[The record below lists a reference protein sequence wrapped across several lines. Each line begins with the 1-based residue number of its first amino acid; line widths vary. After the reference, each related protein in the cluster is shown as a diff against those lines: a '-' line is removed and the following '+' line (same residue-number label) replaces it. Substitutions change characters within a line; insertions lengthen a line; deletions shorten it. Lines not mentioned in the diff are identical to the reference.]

1 MCGTGVIST
10 AKFINYT
17 VYPDNH
23 VRDKVIKKAANMS
36 KKAIVVDNDFFFVEF
51 LSELLQ
57 ARGYQVIRT
66 YDGKEAKS
74 KLEQQSFDLIFVDM
88 VMPKMDGRE
97 LIRFVR
103 STFPDVHFPII
114 ALSGIIVEQLDKL
127 DEMGAD
133 YFITKGPM
141 EKMAKYIEMLM
152 DKIEE

>member
-1 MCGTGVIST
+1 MFGRSQ
-10 AKFINYT
+10 AKFINCT
-17 VYPDNH
+17 IYPDDY
-23 VRDKVIKKAANMS
+23 VRDKVINKAANMS

-74 KLEQQSFDLIFVDM
+74 KLEQQNFDLIFVDM

-103 STFPDVHFPII
+103 TTFPNAHFPII
-114 ALSGIIVEQLDKL
+114 AFSGAIVKQLGKL
-127 DEMGAD
+127 DEIGAD
-133 YFITKGPM
+133 YFIAKGPM
-141 EKMAKYIEMLM
+141 EKMTEYIEMLM
-152 DKIEE
+152 DKIEK

>member
-1 MCGTGVIST
+1 VFGRSP
-10 AKFINYT
+10 AKFINCT
-17 VYPDNH
+17 VCPDDY
-23 VRDKVIKKAANMS
+23 VGDKVIKKAVNMS
-36 KKAIVVDNDFFFVEF
+36 KKAIVVDNDLFFVEF

-103 STFPDVHFPII
+103 LTFPDAHFPII
-114 ALSGIIVEQLDKL
+114 ALSGAIVEQLGKL
-127 DEMGAD
+127 DEIGAD

-141 EKMAKYIEMLM
+141 GKMAEYIEMLM